1 MEDVM
6 KDAFERRALLLHLG
20 AVLDA
25 LDKLLARSGDGTATL
40 RDVLSAHR
48 SLSKL
53 PLLRHVSGEMTA
65 REFAQ
70 QASAAFAVW
79 PAALLEAKLNREYLA
94 SVVRDGLFA
103 THHEGWRAYVA
114 GLKHDVPWFG
124 DGLPMSPRTEAAALR
139 EPEHRAD
146 EPRDPQRD
154 ATAAGTGGVY
164 PSWPWKPQR

>member
-1 MEDVM
+1 M

-25 LDKLLARSGDGTATL
+25 LGKLLARSGDGTATM
-40 RDVLSAHR
+40 REVLSAHR

-53 PLLRHVSGEMTA
+53 PLLQHLSCEVTA

-70 QASAAFAVW
+70 QASAAFAAW
-79 PAALLEAKLNREYLA
+79 PAALLEAKLDREYLA

-114 GLKHDVPWFG
+114 SLKQDVPWFG
-124 DGLPMSPRTEAAALR
+124 DGLPMPPQTEAAALR
-139 EPEHRAD
+139 EPVHRAD
-146 EPRDPQRD
+146 EPRGTQHE
-154 ATAAGTGGVY
+154 ATTAGTGGVY